1 MQSSLHGVFE
11 KKSGEIRMEKYIS
24 YLVLGIVLVILG
36 ITNIRGNIASI
47 HWYNRRKVTEE
58 DRPKYGKWVG
68 AGTCTIGGSL
78 ILSALLGFALRLEE
92 TDYLVLAGCVIG
104 LILILY
110 GQLRYNR
117 GIF

>member
-1 MQSSLHGVFE
+1 
-11 KKSGEIRMEKYIS
+11 MEKLVA
-24 YLVLGIVLVILG
+24 YLLLGGILLALG
-36 ITNIRGNIASI
+36 VANIRGNISSI

-58 DRPKYGKWVG
+58 DRTKYGKWVG

-78 ILSALLGFALRLEE
+78 VLSALLGMAFRAAAL
-92 TDYLVLAGCVIG
+92 DYVVLGGCVIG
-104 LILILY
+104 LALILY

>member
-1 MQSSLHGVFE
+1 M
-11 KKSGEIRMEKYIS
+11 KSGEMIMEKYIS
-24 YLVLGIVLVILG
+24 YLVLGILLVVLG
-36 ITNIRGNIASI
+36 SSNIRGNIASV

-78 ILSALLGFALRLEE
+78 VLSALLGMAFRAAAL
-92 TDYLVLAGCVIG
+92 DYVVLGGCVIG
-104 LILILY
+104 LALILY